1 MLYLT
6 LLNCRISTT
15 TFVRSDITSRDM

>member
-1 MLYLT
+1 MLYLV

-15 TFVRSDITSRDM
+15 TFVRSDITSREM